1 MNIKLNKNQQKFIDI
16 ATEGKNVFL
25 SGKAGTGKTTVTRV
39 LIDMFK
45 KSGKRVA
52 VVAPTGIAANNAGGA
67 TMHSTFSLKPFGVLN
82 YQECNFVRS
91 EKRRVLSAI
100 ETIIIDEVSMLRPDH
115 LDAIN
120 WTLIKNGCGSL
131 LSKQVIF
138 VGDMR
143 QLPAVLNDN
152 TRSVLMRSYEGDK
165 LFDAKVYPELNVTIV
180 ELDEVVR
187 QSDTEF
193 INALNIIRD
202 GGKSDYFR
210 SFVGTEPNDGVIL
223 APYNEI
229 VQKYNKQG
237 LDKLNTDEFTFTAK
251 VNGNLKADDF
261 NLESIINVKN
271 GAKIMYLINS
281 KDAPLVNGTIG
292 TFASYKGNH
301 YIQVNGIDYKLE
313 EVEFTK
319 KEYVL
324 NEKGTDLELRD
335 IGSIKQYPFRL
346 AYALSIHKSQGL
358 TFDEVTIDLERPCF
372 MDGMMYVALSR
383 VRSPEG
389 LRILTGG
396 RGVRK

>member
-1 MNIKLNKNQQKFIDI
+1 MEINLNKNQQKFIDI
-16 ATEGKNVFL
+16 ALEGKNVFL
-25 SGKAGTGKTTVTRV
+25 SGKAGTGKTTVTRE
-39 LIDMFK
+39 LIKRLK
-45 KSGKRVA
+45 KAGKRVA

-67 TMHSTFSLKPFGVLN
+67 TIHSTFSLNPFGVLN
-82 YQECNFVRS
+82 FDECNFVKS

-100 ETIIIDEVSMLRPDH
+100 ETIILDEVSMLRPDH

-120 WTLIKNGCGSL
+120 WTLLKNGCGSL
-131 LSKQVIF
+131 LDKQIIF

-152 TRSVLMRSYEGDK
+152 TRSVLMRTYEGDK
-165 LFDAKVYPELNVTIV
+165 FFDAKIYPQLNVTMV

-210 SFVGTEPNDGVIL
+210 SFVGTKPNDGVIL
-223 APYNEI
+223 APYNEM
-229 VQKYNKQG
+229 VQKYNEQG
-237 LDKLNTDEFTFTAK
+237 LSKLTTDEFTFKAE
-251 VNGNLKADDF
+251 VHGNLKADDF
-261 NLESIINVKN
+261 NLESVIKVKN

-324 NEKGTDLELRD
+324 NEEGTDLELRD

-358 TFDEVTIDLERPCF
+358 TFDEVTIDLSRPCF
-372 MDGMMYVALSR
+372 MEGMLYVALSR

-396 RGVRK
+396 RG

>member
-1 MNIKLNKNQQKFIDI
+1 MKLNKNQQKFIDI
-16 ATEGKNVFL
+16 ALEGKNVFL
-25 SGKAGTGKTTVTRV
+25 SGKAGTGKTTVTRE
-39 LIDMFK
+39 LIKRLK

-82 YQECNFVRS
+82 FDECNFVKS

-120 WTLIKNGCGSL
+120 WTLLKNGCGSL
-131 LSKQVIF
+131 LDKQVIF
-138 VGDMR
+138 VGDMK

-152 TRSVLMRSYEGDK
+152 TRSVLMRTYEGDK
-165 LFDAKVYPELNVTIV
+165 FFDAKIYPQLNVTMV

-210 SFVGTEPNDGVIL
+210 SFVGTKPNDGIIL
-223 APYNEI
+223 APYNEM
-229 VQKYNKQG
+229 VQKYNEQG
-237 LDKLNTDEFTFTAK
+237 LSKLTTDEFTFKAE
-251 VNGNLKADDF
+251 VHGNLKADDF
-261 NLESIINVKN
+261 NLESVIKVKN

-324 NEKGTDLELRD
+324 NEEGTDLELRD

-358 TFDEVTIDLERPCF
+358 TFDEVTIDLSRPCF
-372 MDGMMYVALSR
+372 MEGMLYVALSR

-396 RGVRK
+396 RG

>member
-1 MNIKLNKNQQKFIDI
+1 MEINLNKNQQKFIDI
-16 ATEGKNVFL
+16 AIEGKNVFL
-25 SGKAGTGKTTVTRV
+25 SGKAGTGKTTVTRE
-39 LIDMFK
+39 LIKRLK

-82 YQECNFVRS
+82 FDECNFVKS

-120 WTLIKNGCGSL
+120 WTLLKNECGSL
-131 LSKQVIF
+131 LDKQVIF

-152 TRSVLMRSYEGDK
+152 TRSVLMRTYEGDK
-165 LFDAKVYPELNVTIV
+165 FFDAKIYPQLNVTMV

-202 GGKSDYFR
+202 GGKADYFR
-210 SFVGTEPNDGVIL
+210 SFVGTKPNDGGIL
-223 APYNEI
+223 APYNEM
-229 VQKYNKQG
+229 VQKYNEQG
-237 LDKLNTDEFTFTAK
+237 LSKLTTDEFTFKAE
-251 VNGNLKADDF
+251 VHGNLKADDF
-261 NLESIINVKN
+261 NLESVIKVKN

-324 NEKGTDLELRD
+324 NEEGTDLELRD

-358 TFDEVTIDLERPCF
+358 TFDEVTIDLSRPCF
-372 MDGMMYVALSR
+372 MEGMLYVALSR

-396 RGVRK
+396 RG